1 MNNLHSIRC
10 FLLDMDGTFYLGNRI
25 LPGALD
31 FMRYLADSG
40 RNHLFFTNNS
50 SCAAPYY
57 AAKLKR
63 LGWEADPEAIL
74 TSGEAT
80 VRYLLRQKAG
90 ANVYLLGTPE
100 LQDEFSAAGLR
111 LTERNPDFVVLGFDK
126 TLTYDKL
133 ENACRFIRMGIPFI
147 ATHPD
152 INCPTE
158 DGFIPDCGAMI
169 ELIKASTGV
178 SPYIIGKPYSEIIQS
193 AFAKVNCPPEQIAV
207 VGDRLYTDIMTGKN
221 AGIASILVLSGET
234 KRSDLAASAVM
245 PDYVFENIGELAA
258 ALSAGDQCGGERLK
272 HIHTRD

>member
-1 MNNLHSIRC
+1 MNNLHRIRC
-10 FLLDMDGTFYLGNRI
+10 FLLDMDGTFYLGNSI
-25 LPGALD
+25 LPGALN

-40 RNHLFFTNNS
+40 RKHLFFTNNS

-63 LGWEADPEAIL
+63 LGWEAEPEDIL

-80 VRYLLRQKAG
+80 VLYLLQQKAG
-90 ANVYLLGTPE
+90 AKVYLLGTSE
-100 LQDEFSAAGLR
+100 LQDEFAAAGLC
-111 LTERNPDFVVLGFDK
+111 LTDQNPDFVVLGFDK

-133 ENACRFIRMGIPFI
+133 ENACRLIRMGIPFI

-178 SPYIIGKPYSEIIQS
+178 SPYIIGKPYPEIIRS
-193 AFAKVNCPPEQIAV
+193 AFAKVSCPPEQIAV
-207 VGDRLYTDIMTGKN
+207 VGDRLYTDIQAGKN

-234 KRSDLAASAVM
+234 KRSGLVAAAVT
-245 PDYVFENIGELAA
+245 PDYVFENIGELAE
-258 ALSAGDQCGGERLK
+258 ALWASDQSR
-272 HIHTRD
+272 R